1 MIEIDNNLFTL
12 ILTTI
17 FFFVGIFI
25 GTTITRNKL
34 KDQKLSEE
42 AQKNA
47 LLSAK
52 EDLTRTFNTLAN
64 SQLSHH
70 TENFLKL
77 AKENLKTQ
85 QEKASNELFSREKA
99 VENLV
104 NPIKET
110 LSKTQEYLNK
120 IESTRQ
126 ESHGSIKAQLESMAI
141 SQKNLTLETQ
151 NLVSA
156 LRRPEVRG
164 QWGEISLQRLVEL
177 AGMVE
182 HCDFITQDQKET
194 EDGIIRP
201 DMVINMPDNRQ
212 VIVDV
217 KTPLDAYLDAIKTN
231 DKKIQEASMDR
242 HAINLLNRIKELSS
256 KSYWSQFENSP
267 EFVILFI
274 PGDQF
279 LSAALSKKPE
289 LLDDALRQ
297 HVILATPTSLVA
309 LLKAIAYGWQQVA
322 LTDNAREIRN
332 VAAELYDRLTIFTS
346 HLTGIGKDLNS
357 SVKSFNKAIGSLENR
372 VLSSARKFTELGIKP
387 KKNIDKLKKIDEIAR
402 IEKDS

>member
-1 MIEIDNNLFTL
+1 MIDIDNNLFTL
-12 ILTTI
+12 VLTTV

-25 GTTITRNKL
+25 GTIINRNKL
-34 KDQKLSEE
+34 KDQRLSEE

-47 LLSAK
+47 LLSTK

-64 SQLSHH
+64 NQLSHH

-77 AKENLKTQ
+77 AKENLKIQ

-104 NPIKET
+104 SPIKET
-110 LSKTQEYLNK
+110 LNKTQEYLNK

-182 HCDFITQDQKET
+182 HCDFITQGQKET
-194 EDGIIRP
+194 EEGVIRP
-201 DMVINMPDNRQ
+201 DMVINMPDDRQ

-242 HAINLLNRIKELSS
+242 HAINLSNRIKELSS

-279 LSAALSKKPE
+279 LSAALSRKPE

-309 LLKAIAYGWQQVA
+309 LLKAIAYGWQQVV

-332 VAAELYDRLTIFTS
+332 VAAELYDRLTVFTS

-402 IEKDS
+402 IEEDE

>member
-1 MIEIDNNLFTL
+1 MFNIENNLL
-12 ILTTI
+12 ILI
-17 FFFVGIFI
+17 LVLISFFVGVL
-25 GTTITRNKL
+25 ITLALSRKKI
-34 KDQKLSEE
+34 KDQKIRDET
-42 AQKNA
+42 QKNT
-47 LLSAK
+47 LISAK

-64 SQLSHH
+64 DQLSHH

-77 AKENLKTQ
+77 AKESFKTQ
-85 QEKASNELFSREKA
+85 QEKAKNELSSREKA
-99 VENLV
+99 VEDLV
-104 NPIKET
+104 TPIKET
-110 LSKTQEYLNK
+110 LSKTQEHLNK
-120 IESTRQ
+120 MEQTRQ
-126 ESHGSIKAQLESMAI
+126 ESHGSIKSQLESMAI
-141 SQKNLTLETQ
+141 NQKNLTLETQ
-151 NLVSA
+151 NLVTA

-164 QWGEISLQRLVEL
+164 QWGEISLQRIVEL

-182 HCDFITQDQKET
+182 HCDFIKQDNRQT

-201 DMVINMPDNRQ
+201 DMIINMPDDRQ

-231 DKKIQEASMDR
+231 DKKQHEGFMNK
-242 HAINLLNRIKELSS
+242 HATNLLSRIKELSS

-279 LSAALSKKPE
+279 LSAALSKRPD
-289 LLDDALRQ
+289 LLDIALRQ

-322 LTDNAREIRN
+322 LTENAKEIRN

-346 HLTGIGKDLNS
+346 HLSGIGRDLNS
-357 SVKSFNKAIGSLENR
+357 SVRTFNKAMGSLENR

-387 KKNIDKLKKIDEIAR
+387 KKSIDKINKINEIAKV
-402 IEKDS
+402 EKNK